1 MNGNG
6 SSTNQMSGNSWL
18 TLQVLIAIVIFGLA
32 SFLWVPKNPTVIT
45 IIITAL
51 VGIIQNLTGVK
62 AGGKMPEQAG
72 DAKPGQSSQTTVA
85 TQTPAEPVK

>member
-1 MNGNG
+1 MNSNGN
-6 SSTNQMSGNSWL
+6 STNQMSGNSWL

-72 DAKPGQSSQTTVA
+72 DARPGQSPQTTVA
-85 TQTPAEPVK
+85 TQTPAEPMK

>member
-6 SSTNQMSGNSWL
+6 MKSESYIIIELGGALLFLGCLSFFFVPAYEKGAWLVINIISS
-18 TLQVLIAIVIFGLA
+18 GLA
-32 SFLWVPKNPTVIT
+32 MVLGYKF
-45 IIITAL
+45 
-51 VGIIQNLTGVK
+51 
-62 AGGKMPEQAG
+62 GKGMPEQAG